1 VELLLKRGANANITN
16 NVRGSRIM
24 RCAALCCAVLR
35 CAALRCAD
43 ASSVLPQDGDT
54 PMHLAA
60 RDGKQ
65 EAVQLLV
72 KHGADTSIKNKVR
85 RAASLLGPR

>member
-1 VELLLKRGANANITN
+1 
-16 NVRGSRIM
+16 M
-24 RCAALCCAVLR
+24 RYAALTRRSLW
-35 CAALRCAD
+35 LH
-43 ASSVLPQDGDT
+43 SQDGDT